1 MALYAAGNIMCA
13 IENFKQRGYAQL
25 GGLIQNSRNVTNE
38 DTLVQELADEA
49 GVPVSARIPRS
60 TDVQTAEEQGR
71 TVVFALP
78 QSPQAQVYRDLAR
91 RVLEDGTP
99 ADRHEGAL
107 HG

>member
-1 MALYAAGNIMCA
+1 MA
-13 IENFKQRGYAQL
+13 
-25 GGLIQNSRNVTNE
+25 NE
-38 DTLVQELADEA
+38 DALVQELADEA

-60 TDVQTAEEQGR
+60 SDVQTAEEQGR

-91 RVLEDGTP
+91 RILEDGVPTAQP
-99 ADRHEGAL
+99 EAVL